1 MILCC
6 IIVNDLRVLR
16 NLLDVVARKWYM
28 IGIQLGIPKNKLD
41 EFQNL
46 DDPLSEVIN
55 YWLQGNVKGAPV
67 SWETIVEV
75 LRTEHVGE
83 PGLATKIQSKYCI
96 GIICVAILYSSVTM
110 ISCTCCPGTYY
121 LPVHMHTYLPH
132 DGHGL
137 VGVARPNLN

>member
-1 MILCC
+1 MMILCC

-83 PGLATKIQSKYCI
+83 PGLATKIQIK
-96 GIICVAILYSSVTM
+96 
-110 ISCTCCPGTYY
+110 
-121 LPVHMHTYLPH
+121 
-132 DGHGL
+132 
-137 VGVARPNLN
+137 